1 MTKKKKTCRE
11 KHKIIRMRKVTI
23 PGKRK
28 GEKKYKKKRKRKII
42 QQQLYILIRRGSH
55 NQGRKKQI

>member
-1 MTKKKKTCRE
+1 MTKKMKTCRE

-28 GEKKYKKKRKRKII
+28 GEKKYKKKKKKEDNTTAAIYTHQERKPQSR
-42 QQQLYILIRRGSH
+42 
-55 NQGRKKQI
+55 

>member
-28 GEKKYKKKRKRKII
+28 GEKKYKKKKEK
-42 QQQLYILIRRGSH
+42 
-55 NQGRKKQI
+55 GR